1 MLAGRGVDGEGA
13 SYLQGHTV
21 APRHAGQGVFSV
33 LVAVVGRRGR
43 GVRDVALGAG
53 ERAPGLAR
61 PGGLGGARGL
71 LLLGF
76 FVGALEVEEVV
87 DLGGWEGVSVVWGLG
102 GECEGEG
109 EVDGGALGEGG
120 GGGVC
125 GVVRDWLSVASF
137 RGGRCGS
144 GHLADPEFLAIAP
157 LFLRLLEL
165 VLAVGEAGFLL
176 GRPGRGGGQM
186 TR

>member
-1 MLAGRGVDGEGA
+1 MVCGWGREGA
-13 SYLQGHTV
+13 SYLQRHTV

-33 LVAVVGRRGR
+33 VVVVVGRRGR

-76 FVGALEVEEVV
+76 FVGAFEVEEVV
-87 DLGGWEGVSVVWGLG
+87 DLGWALVSLG
-102 GECEGEG
+102 GDGGEGEG

-125 GVVRDWLSVASF
+125 GIGCPSPRSAGAGVGWSP
-137 RGGRCGS
+137 RGSRVPGDRS
-144 GHLADPEFLAIAP
+144 TFSAP
-157 LFLRLLEL
+157 
-165 VLAVGEAGFLL
+165 A
-176 GRPGRGGGQM
+176 
-186 TR
+186 